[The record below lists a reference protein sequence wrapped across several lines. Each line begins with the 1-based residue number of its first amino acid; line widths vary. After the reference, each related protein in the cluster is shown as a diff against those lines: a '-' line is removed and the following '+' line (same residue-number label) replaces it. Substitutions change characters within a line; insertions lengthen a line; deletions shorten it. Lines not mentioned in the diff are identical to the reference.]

1 MRISDWSSDV
11 CSSDLTAPF
20 AEDACDA
27 AERVTYDLSSFRC
40 FVSGGAPIPP
50 QLVGRTSRLL
60 GAELIPSWGMT
71 EAGITTIGRLTD
83 CVEKRASSAGKAVDG
98 VAVRVVDDEGAPV
111 PFDAPGH
118 LQLRASGQHVAL
130 LINDERNEEHTSETQ
145 TLIRI

>member
-1 MRISDWSSDV
+1 MLRIIERERVTWTMG
-11 CSSDLTAPF
+11 TASF

-83 CVEKRASSAGKAVDG
+83 S
-98 VAVRVVDDEGAPV
+98 VRSEA
-111 PFDAPGH
+111 
-118 LQLRASGQHVAL
+118 
-130 LINDERNEEHTSETQ
+130 HTSQ
-145 TLIRI
+145 LQSLMRISYAVFCLTKKK

>member
-1 MRISDWSSDV
+1 MG
-11 CSSDLTAPF
+11 TASF

-71 EAGITTIGRLTD
+71 AAGITTIGRLTD
-83 CVEKRASSAGKAVDG
+83 SVEKRASSAGKAVDG
-98 VAVRVVDDEGAPV
+98 DAVRVVDDGGAQV
-111 PFDAPGH
+111 HFDAPGQ
-118 LQLRASGQHVAL
+118 LKLRASGEHVGSLMNAEL
-130 LINDERNEEHTSETQ
+130 SAASLQLVSEDRWEREV
-145 TLIRI
+145 